1 MDRHPHVLSSL
12 LVGAFMAVYLCVCVC
27 VRSCISSV
35 HKMHVLTEV
44 SCSGCVSDYLCDT
57 VIKWLC
63 VCLCVVELMKC
74 VCDGRGGQVQ

>member
-1 MDRHPHVLSSL
+1 M
-12 LVGAFMAVYLCVCVC
+12 CVC

-74 VCDGRGGQVQ
+74 VCVMGEEDRSSESGGDV